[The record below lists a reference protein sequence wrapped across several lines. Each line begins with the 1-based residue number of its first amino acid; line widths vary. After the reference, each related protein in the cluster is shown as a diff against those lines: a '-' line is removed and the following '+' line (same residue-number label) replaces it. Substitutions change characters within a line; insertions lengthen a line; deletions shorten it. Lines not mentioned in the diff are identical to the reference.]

1 MKNHKFT
8 KAAASAAMSALL
20 ISSALMFTA
29 CSDKSAN
36 SDIKAETVKV
46 SSGENLKIKI
56 ADVTDTAKF
65 YPVDIDGTEIEV
77 IAKKDS
83 SGEIRTAFNTCQICY
98 SSGRGYYEQEGD
110 YLVCQN
116 CGNSF
121 SVDQVEVQS
130 GGCNPVPIFSENKT
144 VTDDTIEISYDYLNE
159 AKQIF
164 ANWKTN
170 F

>member
-77 IAKKDS
+77 IAIKDS

-121 SVDQVEVQS
+121 SADQVEVQS

-144 VTDDTIEISYDYLNE
+144 VTDDTIEISYDCLNE